1 MNWSTEKPDWSEP
14 IPIENEEEICAVNEC
29 IECLSC
35 EYFYA
40 FDEPY
45 PTEYPCSTRKFIAS
59 YRNPTNEN
67 LLIYNVCASRT
78 GLRENGGRAVRYIIH
93 GAEQSDGGA
102 EAPFEFKETGSNGG
116 KVTNLKF
123 KDKIFLPK
131 IFGLF
136 NEVRDF

>member
-1 MNWSTEKPDWSEP
+1 M
-14 IPIENEEEICAVNEC
+14 
-29 IECLSC
+29 
-35 EYFYA
+35 
-40 FDEPY
+40 
-45 PTEYPCSTRKFIAS
+45 
-59 YRNPTNEN
+59 
-67 LLIYNVCASRT
+67 
-78 GLRENGGRAVRYIIH
+78 RYIIH